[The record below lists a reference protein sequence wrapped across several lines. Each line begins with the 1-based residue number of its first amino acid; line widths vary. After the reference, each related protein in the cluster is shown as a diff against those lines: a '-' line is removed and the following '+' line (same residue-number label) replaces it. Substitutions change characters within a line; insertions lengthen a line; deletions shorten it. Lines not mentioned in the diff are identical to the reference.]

1 MVIGEEGAKKAM
13 ETLFGQLHKRI
24 PSKTGK
30 NTKKG
35 LNRKKSG
42 KNKQI
47 LVSHTNKSLN
57 CKLNEN
63 EFK

>member
-1 MVIGEEGAKKAM
+1 MIEEKGAKKAM

-24 PSKTGK
+24 SSKTWK

-35 LNRKKSG
+35 LNRKKSD
-42 KNKQI
+42 KTKQI